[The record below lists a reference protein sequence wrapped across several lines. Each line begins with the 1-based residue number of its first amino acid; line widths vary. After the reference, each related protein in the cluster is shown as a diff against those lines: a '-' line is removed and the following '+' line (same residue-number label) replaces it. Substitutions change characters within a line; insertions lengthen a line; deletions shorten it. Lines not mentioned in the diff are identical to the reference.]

1 MFANSSFHFDV
12 PSHWVGDLPVT
23 SRYTAG
29 IALEKFFIALKEEG
43 TFYGARCPACSKEGD
58 KVINT
63 REVEDGNTI
72 KRRRMCL
79 SCGFRFTTYERYE
92 KENLWVIKKDGSREH
107 FQRDKIL
114 KGMLKAC
121 EKRSIPMAILQ
132 DAVSAIER
140 TIQAEY
146 EDEVPSR
153 RIGELVI
160 NHLKKI
166 DKVAYVRFA
175 SVYREF
181 KDVKEFMDEI
191 KPILKH
197 TTSRRKPKSKVK

>member
-1 MFANSSFHFDV
+1 M
-12 PSHWVGDLPVT
+12 
-23 SRYTAG
+23 
-29 IALEKFFIALKEEG
+29 
-43 TFYGARCPACSKEGD
+43 RCPACSNESN

-63 REVEDGNTI
+63 REVDEGNTI
-72 KRRRMCL
+72 KRRRICR
-79 SCGFRFTTYERYE
+79 SCSFRFTTYERYE

-121 EKRSIPMAILQ
+121 EKRSIPMTIISDSVA
-132 DAVSAIER
+132 SIER
-140 TIQAEY
+140 TIQTEY
-146 EDEVPSR
+146 ENEVPSR
-153 RIGELVI
+153 IIGELVM

-181 KDVKEFMDEI
+181 KDIKEFMDEI
-191 KPILKH
+191 KPILAPTK
-197 TTSRRKPKSKVK
+197 RKKRTKIRKI

>member
-1 MFANSSFHFDV
+1 M
-12 PSHWVGDLPVT
+12 
-23 SRYTAG
+23 
-29 IALEKFFIALKEEG
+29 
-43 TFYGARCPACSKEGD
+43 RCPACGKRKD

-63 REVEDGNTI
+63 REVDEGNTI
-72 KRRRMCL
+72 KRRRICF

-114 KGMLKAC
+114 AGILKAC
-121 EKRSIPMAILQ
+121 EKRSIPMAVIS
-132 DAVSAIER
+132 DVVSAIER
-140 TIQAEY
+140 TIQNEY
-146 EDEVPSR
+146 EEEVPSR
-153 RIGELVI
+153 RIGELVM

-197 TTSRRKPKSKVK
+197 SSSTKKKVR